1 MTKQKEKKA
10 ILGATRR
17 IREGWLAVGVTE
29 MGLACLCLPQTTRQ
43 GAERIIMQKLAPL
56 QAIFKASPHPIQQYL
71 DPLEGYLQGEVKDF
85 SIPLDLEN
93 GSEFDRSVWE
103 GARLIPYGETK
114 SYAWLGA
121 AIGRPGSARA
131 VGGSLGRNPLPIVIP
146 CHRIIKS
153 DGTLGGFGA
162 GLKWKHRLLNLEA
175 RFR

>member
-29 MGLACLCLPQTTRQ
+29 RGLACLCLPQETRQ
-43 GAERIIMQKLAPL
+43 GAERIVMQRLAPL
-56 QAIFKASPHPIQQYL
+56 HVIFEASPHPIQHYL

-85 SIPLDLEN
+85 FIPLDVVK
-93 GSEFDRSVWE
+93 GSEFDRRVWE
-103 GARLIPYGETK
+103 GAGLIPYGETK

-121 AIGRPGSARA
+121 AIGRPKSARA

-153 DGTLGGFGA
+153 DGTPGGFGA
-162 GLKWKHRLLNLEA
+162 GLEWKRRLLDLEA